1 MMRTFYNK
9 IMVLA
14 VVLLAA
20 TSCSERIDTRDALI
34 VGDSVLSEFHVTS
47 SKSEGKNV
55 KVVRSEFRSD
65 KYAVEKVQRL
75 TTYPELGMTTSE
87 TYYVN
92 LGEELTVKGYEAQRH
107 TMQANDTVVWTLQP
121 TSSEARLDWV
131 LPIQPGFEK
140 DNYLGMNNSDYGGGI
155 PMIDL
160 WQRQGGEAVGLTE
173 LVLRDARMPIVWKEG
188 EQTVDYSLSY
198 TLPEPVVLQQGDTLR
213 TFGTFEMQHTGDF
226 FTALRQYSTYMQEV
240 RGVKMMES
248 EPEAFEPV
256 WCAWGYERTFTI
268 DEVIGTLDKVAELG
282 FKWVDVDD
290 GYQIAEGDWE
300 TNSRFPG
307 GDADMRRMTD
317 EIHRRGMLAKLW
329 WAPLAADPDTKLL
342 SEHPEMMLVTK
353 TGEPEFITWWD
364 SYYLSPVNPYTHE
377 YSDGLV
383 ERFID
388 KWGFDGLKI
397 DGQHLNCCM
406 PDYNPASEL
415 NYPEEAP
422 ELMPTYFQNV
432 TNYAKMIK
440 PNAVI
445 QVCPCGCAVNYFILP
460 FINQAVASDPTSSAQ
475 VRMKRKA
482 YAAMVPQMAYYGDHV
497 ELTDGGD
504 DFASQ
509 IGIGAVIGT
518 KFTYPK
524 DNPNASAS
532 FLLTEEK
539 EALIRHWMKIFKEKD
554 LVHGEYLN
562 LYTWGFDFPEAHV
575 IRQNDAMYY
584 AFYADQFEGQIE
596 LRGLEKGRDYTVT
609 EYTAQEPRS
618 FHINGSHPFVDA
630 NFTRNYLI
638 EVK

>member
-1 MMRTFYNK
+1 MRKSVFNYILGMAAVMM
-9 IMVLA
+9 
-14 VVLLAA
+14 AA
-20 TSCSERIDTRDALI
+20 TSCSERLDTRDALI

-47 SKSEGKNV
+47 TKKDGANV
-55 KVVRSEFRSD
+55 KVVRSEFHSEE
-65 KYAVEKVQRL
+65 YTVEKVQRFVS
-75 TTYPELGMTTSE
+75 YPEWGMTTAE

-92 LGEELTVKGYEAQRH
+92 HGADLTVTAYEAQRH
-107 TMQANDTVVWTLQP
+107 TLQAADTVVWTLQP
-121 TSSEARLDWV
+121 TSTEARLDWV
-131 LPIQPGFEK
+131 LPIQPGFYK

-160 WQRQGGEAVGLTE
+160 WQRNGGEAVGLTE
-173 LVLRDARMPIVWKEG
+173 AVLRDARMPIEWKEG
-188 EQTVDYSLSY
+188 EQVVSYSLHY
-198 TLPEPVVLQQGDTLR
+198 TLPCAITLHEGDTLR

-226 FTALRQYSTYMQEV
+226 FTALRQYSTYMQDV
-240 RGVKMMES
+240 QGVKMMES

-256 WCAWGYERTFTI
+256 WCAWGYERHFTI

-307 GDADMRRMTD
+307 GDKDMRRMTD
-317 EIHRRGMLAKLW
+317 EIHKRGMLAKLW

-342 SEHPEMMLVTK
+342 REHPEMMLVTK

-364 SYYLSPVNPYTHE
+364 SYYLSPVNPYTNA
-377 YSDGLV
+377 YSDELV
-383 ERFID
+383 KRFID
-388 KWGFDGLKI
+388 TWGFDGLKI

-406 PDYNPASEL
+406 PDYNPASGL
-415 NYPEEAP
+415 SYPDEAP
-422 ELMPTYFQNV
+422 EQMPTYFQGV
-432 TNYAKMIK
+432 TNCAKSIK
-440 PNAVI
+440 ENAVI
-445 QVCPCGCAVNYFILP
+445 QVCPCGCAMNYFILP

-497 ELTDGGD
+497 ELTDGGN

-524 DNPNASAS
+524 DNPHVKRSY
-532 FLLTEEK
+532 LLTEER

-554 LVHGEYLN
+554 LVHGEYQN
-562 LYTWGFDFPEAHV
+562 LYTWGFDVPEAHV
-575 IRQNDAMYY
+575 IHQNDAMYY
-584 AFYADQFEGQIE
+584 AFYADHFEGQIE
-596 LRGLEKGRDYTVT
+596 LRGLEKNREYTVT
-609 EYTAQEPRS
+609 EYAALEPRS
-618 FHINGSHPFVDA
+618 FQINGSNPYIEASFDK
-630 NFTRNYLI
+630 NYLI